1 MKGKFNIF
9 QRTMLLWNSIHPY
22 NAVHV
27 VKIPVTMDIAKL
39 EVIIKDLLN
48 RYGLGELSID
58 HKKKRFNYHNDSDSV
73 KVSGVDP
80 GSDPTAALNREIQ
93 RQINLPFT
101 GDTLNPFRFFTVAE
115 DSSFFLGLTYFH
127 PAADADSV
135 IIIIKN
141 IVSAYIDDDKRSLTH
156 PQLDPYSQG
165 SRSLFLCSLKDL
177 FVWAVTLPEHI
188 AKLRS
193 SLRPKYR
200 DINDHDNAF
209 SFFSIRPQQF
219 HLLLNTAKKWGVTLN
234 DMFLAFLLSSLSPF
248 ASGRFEAARRKK
260 ISAASIVNARRDLTA
275 DDPDAFGLFLG
286 SFSVSHTLPEGI
298 SLEQLAKD
306 IHAQTEQIKKYKLYL
321 RTIPEMRT
329 ALFLISLFF
338 KKRLKKFYSKYYPL
352 WGGITNMNFNNIWK
366 QTADNKS
373 IDYFRTVSTGPTVPV
388 VFSFTTVGDALNV
401 GVSYRTAAF
410 SREEADRIIANF
422 SDCVAS
428 LG

>member
-22 NAVHV
+22 NAVHII
-27 VKIPVTMDIAKL
+27 KIPGPIDIPRL
-39 EVIIKDLLN
+39 EVIIKNILN
-48 RYGLGELSID
+48 KSGLGELSID
-58 HKKKRFNYHNDSDSV
+58 HKKKRFNYHNNPDSV
-73 KVSGVDP
+73 EVMIVDP
-80 GSDPTAALNREIQ
+80 GSDATAALNREIQ

-101 GDTLNPFRFFTVAE
+101 GNTMNPFRFFAVAE

-127 PAADADSV
+127 PVADADSV

-141 IVSAYIDDDKRSLTH
+141 IVSTYIDDDKRPVTYS
-156 PQLDPYSQG
+156 QLDPYSQSG
-165 SRSLFLCSLKDL
+165 RSLFLCSMKDL
-177 FVWAVTLPEHI
+177 FAWVVTLPEHI
-188 AKLRS
+188 AELRS
-193 SLRPKYR
+193 SFRPKYR
-200 DINDHDNAF
+200 NINDHENAF
-209 SFFSIRPQQF
+209 SFFSIGPQQF
-219 HLLLNTAKKWGVTLN
+219 HSLLNTAKKWGVTLN
-234 DMFLAFLLSSLSPF
+234 DMFLAFLLSSLGPF
-248 ASGRFEAARRKK
+248 ASERLKAARRKK
-260 ISAASIVNARRDLTA
+260 ISAASIVNARKDLAA
-275 DDPDAFGLFLG
+275 DDPAAFGLFLG

-306 IHAQTEQIKKYKLYL
+306 IHAQTEKIKRYKLYL

-352 WGGITNMNFNNIWK
+352 WGGITNLNLNDVWK
-366 QTADNKS
+366 QTDGQIS

-388 VFSFTTVGDALNV
+388 VFSFTTVGDVLNI

-410 SREEADRIIANF
+410 SREEADRIISNF
-422 SDCVAS
+422 SECVAG